1 MPRLHHETINNKPV
15 TFYVEDDGVI
25 WIRAFA
31 LLQAAGIKAPGAALN
46 SYLANHPGTGE
57 KFNYPPNAVGSA
69 GIKITSAAWHFTDA
83 EALEFLKASR
93 APGRIKARKAVDS
106 TVKMLTAAYL
116 APPAITPVAAC
127 KRKAAPAPVKA
138 AKVDKAKPAPSTG
151 DTHAA
156 TVEWLT
162 AILTD
167 TTQPLNVQ
175 KKALY
180 TRAALLELE
189 QETSND

>member
-15 TFYVEDDGVI
+15 TFYVEDDGII

-69 GIKITSAAWHFTDA
+69 GIKITSAAWHFTYA

-116 APPAITPVAAC
+116 AP
-127 KRKAAPAPVKA
+127 APVKP
-138 AKVDKAKPAPSTG
+138 AKTAKAKPAPVKHESPYTETI
-151 DTHAA
+151 DR
-156 TVEWLT
+156 LT

-167 TTQPLNVQ
+167 TTQPPYIQL
-175 KKALY
+175 KALNAR
-180 TRAALLELE
+180 TLILELE
-189 QETSND
+189 KEAR

>member
-1 MPRLHHETINNKPV
+1 MSRLHHETINNKPV

-69 GIKITSAAWHFTDA
+69 GVKITSAAWHFTYA

-93 APGRIKARKAVDS
+93 APGRIKARKAVYS
-106 TVKMLTAAYL
+106 TVKALTAAYL
-116 APPAITPVAAC
+116 AP
-127 KRKAAPAPVKA
+127 APVKP
-138 AKVDKAKPAPSTG
+138 AKTAKAKPAPVKTESPYT
-151 DTHAA
+151 A
-156 TVEWLT
+156 TIDRLT

-167 TTQPLNVQ
+167 TTNPAWLQL
-175 KKALY
+175 KALNAR
-180 TRAALLELE
+180 TLILELE
-189 QETSND
+189 KEGI

>member
-57 KFNYPPNAVGSA
+57 KFTYPPNAVGNA
-69 GIKITSAAWHFTDA
+69 GVKVTSAAWHFTYA

-116 APPAITPVAAC
+116 APAPVKPAKTA
-127 KRKAAPAPVKA
+127 KAKPAKPAPVKNES
-138 AKVDKAKPAPSTG
+138 PYT
-151 DTHAA
+151 A
-156 TVEWLT
+156 TIERLT
-162 AILTD
+162 AFLTD
-167 TTQPLNVQ
+167 TTTPHYLQL
-175 KKALY
+175 KALNA
-180 TRAALLELE
+180 RALILELE
-189 QETSND
+189 QETR

>member
-15 TFYVEDDGVI
+15 TFYVEDDGII

-46 SYLANHPGTGE
+46 SYISNHPGTGE
-57 KFNYPPNAVGSA
+57 KFNYPPNTVGNA
-69 GIKITSAAWHFTDA
+69 GIKITSAAWHFTYA

-106 TVKMLTAAYL
+106 TVKALTAAYL
-116 APPAITPVAAC
+116 AP
-127 KRKAAPAPVKA
+127 APVKP
-138 AKVDKAKPAPSTG
+138 AKTAKAKPAPVKTESPYT
-151 DTHAA
+151 A
-156 TVEWLT
+156 TIDRLT

-167 TTQPLNVQ
+167 TTQPPYIQL
-175 KKALY
+175 KALNAR
-180 TRAALLELE
+180 TFLLELE
-189 QETSND
+189 RETLDD